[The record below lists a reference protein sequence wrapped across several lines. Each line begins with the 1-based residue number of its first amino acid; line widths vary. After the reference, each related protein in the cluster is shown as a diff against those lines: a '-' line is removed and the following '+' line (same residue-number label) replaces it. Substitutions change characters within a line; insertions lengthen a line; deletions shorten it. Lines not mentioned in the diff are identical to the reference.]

1 MQIDK
6 LKELWDKLH
15 ENIVDAPMLFA
26 ASKRGVKWN
35 DIWIDVEVGGH
46 FGITA
51 YVSFF
56 VKLF

>member
-6 LKELWDKLH
+6 LKELWDKIH

-35 DIWIDVEVGGH
+35 DI
-46 FGITA
+46 
-51 YVSFF
+51 
-56 VKLF
+56 